1 MLSIEEIIEIA
12 DTQVFEH
19 QGQHLNDL
27 QRVILEG
34 TLNGKSH
41 LDIAQEQNLTEEYIK
56 DSANKLWHYLTQ
68 SIGEKLNKFNIR
80 TNLGRY
86 TFSSTNI
93 LTINSGNVFQKSMG
107 DGFSSTNILTINSGR
122 VFQESLPSKKTNQ
135 IEDKKDN
142 VIPRQDLTEAPE
154 IEDFYGREEELSLLQ
169 TKILEQKCSLIVLLG
184 IRGIGKTAL
193 ALELMNKIKENFDWL
208 IYKSLYSQPTLTEL
222 ITEIIGFNDD
232 ITENNSTYELSDL
245 KKALAQERYLIIL
258 DDINCVFKNQ
268 QLSGQYQQEYE
279 SYSNLFKLLFS
290 LKNQS
295 CVILISSERIPEL
308 SVSTNNCQN
317 TFSWELSGLGADAVN
332 LLKKYQLKHPQTY
345 QTLIDI
351 YEGNPRYLQI
361 IAHLIQDLFAY
372 DTNKFL
378 ELQQPSIDIE
388 LTTFLKHTL
397 EGLSSLETE
406 ILKFIANQSGSI
418 PLTDLENHYHLHQ
431 DIVNSVQSLKRLYL
445 LSTKLVN
452 ERVILE
458 ISPVIKKFLSG

>member
-19 QGQHLNDL
+19 QGKHLNDL
-27 QRVILEG
+27 QRVILEE
-34 TLNGKSH
+34 TLKGKSYH
-41 LDIAQEQNLTEEYIK
+41 DIAEKHNFTEKYIK
-56 DSANKLWHYLTQ
+56 DSASKLWQCLTKLV
-68 SIGEKLNKFNIR
+68 GEKVNKFNVR
-80 TNLGRY
+80 STLDRY
-86 TFSSTNI
+86 SFDSTRIANTNI
-93 LTINSGNVFQKSMG
+93 GIQINSGNLFE
-107 DGFSSTNILTINSGR
+107 
-122 VFQESLPSKKTNQ
+122 ESVRSKKTKQ
-135 IEDKKDN
+135 IQDKKDN
-142 VIPRQDLTEAPE
+142 NIPHENLTEAPGT
-154 IEDFYGREEELSLLQ
+154 EDFYGRERELSLLQ
-169 TKILEQKCSLIVLLG
+169 TKILEEKCNLIILLG

-193 ALELMNKIKENFDWL
+193 ALELVNRIKPKFDL
-208 IYKSLYSQPTLTEL
+208 IIYKSLHLQTTLTEL
-222 ITEIIGFNDD
+222 ITEIIDPNIDLHDD
-232 ITENNSTYELSDL
+232 ITQDNSTYQLSHL
-245 KKALAQERYLIIL
+245 KKSLAQRRYLIIL
-258 DDINCVFKNQ
+258 DDVNCVFKNHSQNQ
-268 QLSGQYQQEYE
+268 QLSGEYQL
-279 SYSNLFKLLFS
+279 YSNLFKLLS
-290 LKNQS
+290 SVKTQS

-308 SVSTNNCQN
+308 SVSTNNCHN

-378 ELQQPSIDIE
+378 QLQQPCIDIE

-418 PLTDLENHYHLHQ
+418 PLTDLENHYHVHQ
-431 DIVNSVQSLKRLYL
+431 DVVNSIQSLKRRYL
-445 LSTKLVN
+445 LSTQLVN